1 MKTLSSPFSF
11 EEDIKKSRF
20 IAHAAPVSTAEEAL
34 AFFARL
40 HEPEATHNCWAFKVG
55 QNYRFNDDGEPGGTA
70 GRPIL
75 QAIEGQ
81 DLSNVAVLVIRYFG
95 GIKLGTGGLVRAYGG
110 CAAKCLRAAPQ
121 FEIIETSTV
130 ICSCLFSEMALVK
143 SRIEQTD
150 AKISSEIYTNTGIT
164 MTLEIPV
171 EQVKPLEQ
179 VFINLTKGKGQWFLP
194 DEAPLP

>member
-20 IAHAAPVSTAEEAL
+20 IAHAAPVSTAQEAL

-81 DLSNVAVLVIRYFG
+81 DLTNVAVLVIRYFG
-95 GIKLGTGGLVRAYGG
+95 GVKLGTGGLVRAYGG

-121 FEIIETSTV
+121 FDIIETDTV

-150 AKISSEIYTNTGIT
+150 AKIISEIYTNTGIT

-171 EQVKPLEQ
+171 GQVKPLEQ